1 MKFLSQTQQ
10 KTGLET
16 LFDQFI
22 GSLVIYLI

>member
-10 KTGLET
+10 KAGLET